1 MQVPYLDLAAAH
13 TAMENELLQAA
24 QRVLRHGQ
32 FILGP
37 EVVAFEQ
44 RFAELC
50 GTKYAVSVNS
60 GTDALLL
67 AFKVLGVG
75 PGDEVITAPNS
86 FVATAS
92 AIVLAGAQPV
102 FVDVGANYNIDPAL
116 IERAITPR
124 TKAIVPVHLTGRP
137 ANMAAISE
145 IAGRHRLP
153 VVEDA
158 AQAVMAEFG
167 GQRVGSFGA
176 LGCFSMHPLKNLS
189 ACGDAGAIATDD
201 ASLYRQLLSMRNIG
215 LETREKAVSWSGNS
229 RLDTLQAALL
239 LVKLDHLE
247 KWTERRR
254 EHAAFY
260 FRQLAEMP
268 EVQLPPRDPRENSVY
283 HTFVI
288 QVSRRDELTSFLQ
301 AKGVGTAIH
310 YPIPIHLQPAAAPL
324 GYAPGS
330 FPVAERQA
338 ERILSLPVFPDLQ
351 PDQRSYVVECIR
363 QFYHPS

>member
-176 LGCFSMHPLKNLS
+176 L
-189 ACGDAGAIATDD
+189 
-201 ASLYRQLLSMRNIG
+201 
-215 LETREKAVSWSGNS
+215 
-229 RLDTLQAALL
+229 
-239 LVKLDHLE
+239 
-247 KWTERRR
+247 
-254 EHAAFY
+254 
-260 FRQLAEMP
+260 
-268 EVQLPPRDPRENSVY
+268 
-283 HTFVI
+283 
-288 QVSRRDELTSFLQ
+288 
-301 AKGVGTAIH
+301 
-310 YPIPIHLQPAAAPL
+310 
-324 GYAPGS
+324 
-330 FPVAERQA
+330 
-338 ERILSLPVFPDLQ
+338 
-351 PDQRSYVVECIR
+351 
-363 QFYHPS
+363 